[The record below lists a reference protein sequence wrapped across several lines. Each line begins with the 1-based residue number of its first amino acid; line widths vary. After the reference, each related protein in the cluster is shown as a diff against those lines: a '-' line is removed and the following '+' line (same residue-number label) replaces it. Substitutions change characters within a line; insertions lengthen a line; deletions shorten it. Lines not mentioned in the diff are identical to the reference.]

1 MFNVVSSRLTNELFE
16 RALGD
21 SLKDFSRIPWLKE
34 EQKRCLRSTADK
46 KDVFGILPTGF
57 GKSLVFQLLQTLV
70 SARAMNDQN
79 VICFQARLMSTL
91 TLFMV
96 VRRVGVLPS
105 GQKH

>member
-1 MFNVVSSRLTNELFE
+1 MFNVASSRLTNELFE

-34 EQKRCLRSTADK
+34 EQKRCLRSTEDK
-46 KDVFGILPTGF
+46 KDIFGILPTGF
-57 GKSLVFQLLQTLV
+57 GKSLVLLQTLV
-70 SARAMNDQN
+70 SARATNDQN
-79 VICFQARLMSTL
+79 VICFQACLMSTL